1 MGPTTVADYM
11 NQKNA
16 TLNTGDRMEEEMKQF
31 RKCLGV
37 GANNLRG
44 DDEQSALGSL
54 LVDEKEAH
62 KLPPNMPNFD
72 PTLDLNRKKNYVGP
86 PCPPGHPYDPFGE
99 DREYFKE
106 RVEGAALF
114 APPEE
119 RDPHFF
125 ENFGRDEKF
134 VKEAK
139 ALLDL
144 GETNGN
150 LEMIRLNKKFDIFL
164 KRFMKVEEDIKEIK
178 NNFFRVMHCAFAK
191 YEEGFKRKN
200 EYLER
205 RRVRKREEIERGV

>member
-1 MGPTTVADYM
+1 MPAGGNEYQQT
-11 NQKNA
+11 NA
-16 TLNTGDRMEEEMKQF
+16 TSFSAKYGTGI
-31 RKCLGV
+31 G
-37 GANNLRG
+37 GG
-44 DDEQSALGSL
+44 L
-54 LVDEKEAH
+54 LVEEKDAH
-62 KLPPNMPNFD
+62 VLPPNMPNFD
-72 PTLDLNRKKNYVGP
+72 PTVDHKDKSRFLGP

-119 RDPHFF
+119 RDPNFF
-125 ENFGRDEKF
+125 TNFGRDEKF

-205 RRVRKREEIERGV
+205 RRIKKREEIERGVAKELEKRKI